1 MKTKQADKLV
11 DDALVVAYSQ
21 EDLARIAQSHSLV
34 DERWETVLALIPA
47 DLEQSVQKTKAL
59 QRRREIKCAEDLL
72 RLVLAYSVCDWPLR
86 LVGLWAYLLDIGSL
100 SDVAVMKRLQN
111 SQVWLQYLIQVM
123 LAERH
128 VRLEAAH
135 PVHVRIVDG
144 SSITGPGTRGTDYR
158 LHLSLDLGSGYI
170 DGVSVT
176 DVHGGE
182 TLTRHTSDRGDIWVA
197 DRGYAH
203 RDGMGSIMADGGHVV
218 VRLTWATC
226 PLEHPE
232 GTPFALFPWLRALPD
247 GTPGEA
253 QVAITAKQGR
263 FSLRLVACRLPLQ
276 DAERARRRVREIAT
290 RKGKTPDKR
299 SLEAAGYL
307 ITVTSLPAAQWTAQ
321 DILELYRLRWQVE
334 LIFKRLKSLL
344 DLDHLRAKGEALAQ
358 TYLLGKVL
366 TALIIDAMSNK
377 AAHRCPALFDP
388 TERPVSPWRWTALC
402 GSLIHSAVRGP
413 LSWQRLLDK
422 LPDLKRYL
430 CITRR
435 HDRQYQV
442 RVAAN
447 LLTRL
452 LGPPAAG
459 VPSLS

>member
-1 MKTKQADKLV
+1 
-11 DDALVVAYSQ
+11 
-21 EDLARIAQSHSLV
+21 
-34 DERWETVLALIPA
+34 
-47 DLEQSVQKTKAL
+47 
-59 QRRREIKCAEDLL
+59 
-72 RLVLAYSVCDWPLR
+72 
-86 LVGLWAYLLDIGSL
+86 
-100 SDVAVMKRLQN
+100 MKRLQKT
-111 SQVWLQYLIQVM
+111 QMWLKYLIQGM
-123 LAERH
+123 LITRRI
-128 VRLEAAH
+128 RLKAAH
-135 PVHVRIVDG
+135 PVRIRLVDG

-182 TLTRHTSDRGDIWVA
+182 TLTRHTSHPDDIWIA

-203 RDGMGSIMADGGHVV
+203 RDGIGSIVADGGHAV

-226 PLEHPE
+226 PLEHTD
-232 GTPFALFPWLRALPD
+232 GTPFALFPWLRALPT

-276 DAERARRRVREIAT
+276 AAQRARRRVRQIAT

-299 SLEAAGYL
+299 SLEVAGYL
-307 ITVTSLPAAQWTAQ
+307 ITVTSLPTQQWTAH
-321 DILELYRLRWQVE
+321 DILDLYRLRWQVE
-334 LIFKRLKSLL
+334 LVFKRLKSLL

-366 TALIIDAMSNK
+366 VALIIDTMSNQ
-377 AAHRCPALFDP
+377 AAHRCPAWFDM
-388 TERPVSPWRWTALC
+388 TERPLSVWRWTALC
-402 GSLIHSAVRGP
+402 GNLIHSAIRGP
-413 LSWQRLLDK
+413 LLWQQLLDK
-422 LPDLKRYL
+422 LPDLERYL

-435 HDRQYQV
+435 SDRPYQV
-442 RVAAN
+442 RVATN

-452 LGPPAAG
+452 LGPPAVVAL
-459 VPSLS
+459 PLS